1 MKTQYEHDDFKLRED
16 AVVWRTLDDQTVLL
30 ALDSSTYLQLNATG
44 TLLWPMLVEGTTPA
58 ALIAALVAHFDVD
71 ADRAAADVDAFLDG
85 CRRQRL
91 LA

>member
-1 MKTQYEHDDFKLRED
+1 MTQDLHDDIKVRES

-44 TLLWPMLVEGTTPA
+44 TLLWPMLVEGTTRA
-58 ALIAALVAHFDVD
+58 ALIATLVAHFGVD
-71 ADRAAADVDAFLDG
+71 ERRAAADVDAFLDG
-85 CRRQRL
+85 CRQQRL